1 MPSMATATPIGIFA
15 PVTANWAGTAAGAL
29 LPAGWGW
36 AREARAAAT
45 EADCEWAAT
54 DVVNGHTPF
63 RARTT

>member
-1 MPSMATATPIGIFA
+1 MWWPLRS
-15 PVTANWAGTAAGAL
+15 AAGAGLVAVGL
-29 LPAGWGW
+29 LAVAGWGW